1 MLCKSHSEASLLT
14 LLYCLFTA
22 VISLWRW
29 CKTLAVS
36 INEMPVP
43 DALFVF
49 TEISY
54 AFYNRFRVIKVQ
66 RVCNRLHT
74 KYDVSSAINACGRV
88 WEQWSILSAVWN
100 NKETSTGKSVQF
112 LSTPPP
118 PGEVLDRWR
127 SFSNRLSCLAVK
139 SLYPLRSSA
148 LDNDFV
154 DEEDET
160 RSS

>member
-1 MLCKSHSEASLLT
+1 MASLST
-14 LLYCLFTA
+14 LPCCLLTA

-36 INEMPVP
+36 INEIPVP

-66 RVCNRLHT
+66 SVCNRLHT

-100 NKETSTGKSVQF
+100 NKEKSTGKSEQF
-112 LSTPPP
+112 LSTAPPPP
-118 PGEVLDRWR
+118 PGGR
-127 SFSNRLSCLAVK
+127 SWIVDVPFQTGLVVWLL
-139 SLYPLRSSA
+139 SLYPLCSST

-154 DEEDET
+154 DENSEEGET
-160 RSS
+160 CSS